1 MKRHFSWMMAAI
13 LLCGSVF
20 TACSNDD
27 DKSSSSEEK
36 KGGADRQE
44 FVAHTRA
51 NLKELAENLNF
62 SSWRVANFINNDFN
76 ANVLANPEFDKTVST
91 LFRQEVRNS
100 IKFVEEGSELE
111 KMGYLMYAVV
121 DLTEFNYS
129 FTMNEE
135 GTGFD
140 VEPAED
146 FRLVVKPTMKP
157 RPEGVERPDGE
168 ERPERPE
175 GAPRGDRYEC
185 LILKASGSSNDM
197 IAKRMS
203 TDQLA
208 VIVRVP
214 NTFDFTIGA
223 LAEDGTV
230 DADFTGT
237 FKTVYESRVGSSFI
251 DIHTDAWN
259 ISGTL
264 QSSIE
269 RPKRSESAEEGEG
282 PKGPGASGVGPK
294 DDATTLSFAIGQDPK
309 THEAGLKLG
318 FIHNGKNILKL
329 RGVMENTNGATD
341 YSSFTSDMS
350 IAEAF
355 TAIMAGNNLKEGTIT
370 MLDDLTT
377 TIKVTDCQKVV
388 QLQNA
393 MARARRNYADEATI
407 DSYTQQLNELV
418 SSSMTCKGVSQTIPM
433 KLQTTKFGI
442 DYWAMPALKF
452 SDETEYVALTDML
465 DQESVAYMAN
475 IVDHAV
481 EPMQQSI
488 ITIRLLMQY
497 LRTMVGDVREQRQ
510 SSYET
515 VE

>member
-1 MKRHFSWMMAAI
+1 MMAAI
-13 LLCGSVF
+13 FICGSVF

-27 DKSSSSEEK
+27 DNSSSSEEK

-62 SSWRVANFINNDFN
+62 SSWKVANNLNNDFN
-76 ANVLANPEFDKTVST
+76 SNVLANPEFEKTVST

-100 IKFVEEGSELE
+100 IKPVEAGSELA
-111 KMGYLMYAVV
+111 KMGYQNYAIV

-129 FTMNEE
+129 FTMNED

-146 FRLVVKPTMKP
+146 FRLVIKTTKKP
-157 RPEGVERPDGE
+157 RPEGADGKE
-168 ERPERPE
+168 KPERPE
-175 GAPRGDRYEC
+175 GGPKGDRYEC
-185 LILKASGSSNDM
+185 LILKASGSSVDM

-203 TDQLA
+203 TDMLA
-208 VIVRVP
+208 VVVRVP
-214 NTFDFTIGA
+214 SDFEFTLGT

-230 DADFTGT
+230 DVDFAGT
-237 FKTVYESRVGSSFI
+237 FKNNYESRGSSSFI

-269 RPKRSESAEEGEG
+269 GRKKRSESSKEGET
-282 PKGPGASGVGPK
+282 PKGPGASGHGPK
-294 DDATTLSFAIGQDPK
+294 EDAATISFAIGQDPK

-318 FIHNGKNILKL
+318 FIHNGKNILQL

-350 IAEAF
+350 MAEAF

-370 MLDDLTT
+370 LLDDLTT
-377 TIKVTDCQKVV
+377 SIKVTDCQKVV

-393 MARARRNYADEATI
+393 MAKDRRRYADEATI

-418 SSSMTCKGVSQTIPM
+418 SSTMTCKGVSQTTPM
-433 KLQTTKFGI
+433 KLQTIKYGV

-452 SDETEYVALTDML
+452 SDETEYVPLTDML
-465 DQESVAYMAN
+465 DQESLAYMVN
-475 IVDHAV
+475 IADHAV
-481 EPMQQSI
+481 EPLQKSI
-488 ITIRLLMQY
+488 VTVRLLMQY
-497 LRTMVGDVREQRQ
+497 LRVMIGDVREQRQ
-510 SSYET
+510 STYTT